1 MEPLPW
7 LLQELL
13 NNRANWY
20 VNSNTYLTYWHKN
33 NSWWVHS
40 THSKDPIQLTCTSF
54 PESSFIHFLFHSP
67 AKYFS
72 ASPKTQRCPRHLFP
86 WTRAECHLDIKHM
99 EIVSKYRILYQ
110 SDVNSR
116 QFFIRLNVKMRRR
129 LLRRSNNQSSLPL
142 FASIFNKVFLVLKT
156 MVNRNKNSFP
166 PPDKS
171 GRVFTLEVEL
181 WVHWN

>member
-1 MEPLPW
+1 M
-7 LLQELL
+7 
-13 NNRANWY
+13 
-20 VNSNTYLTYWHKN
+20 
-33 NSWWVHS
+33 HS

-72 ASPKTQRCPRHLFP
+72 APPKTQRCPRHLFP

-129 LLRRSNNQSSLPL
+129 LLRRSNNRSSLPL

-181 WVHWN
+181 